1 MIRRIAAALTIL
13 ILALAAWLPAA
24 EPATKA
30 ERAAK
35 RTPKATTSL
44 ANRMPTDLKV
54 IKDIVFKQVDDAKL
68 DLMLFQPLETK
79 YEKAPLVVYIHGGG
93 WGGGDKYKILA
104 NDHIGV
110 VRELN
115 KQGVACASIEYRLAD
130 GGKATAMDS
139 VADCMDAIAWLVKHA
154 ADYGLDPAR
163 VATYGSSAG
172 GHLSLVTALG
182 NPADYP
188 CDPSFNDSR
197 IKVRCE
203 VAYYPATT
211 FLDAEPM
218 KGSNFERPQ
227 RLIPILGGPIKEK
240 RDVAAKL
247 SPVELMTKDSP
258 PVLLVHGLQDKV
270 LSYKFSTFM
279 RDRAKEI
286 GAPVECIL
294 VQGADHG
301 FRGEAIQPS
310 LEEICQ
316 RSVEF
321 FLKHLTEGL

>member
-1 MIRRIAAALTIL
+1 MIRRIVVVSVLVVFGFAGS
-13 ILALAAWLPAA
+13 LPAA
-24 EPATKA
+24 EPGARGD
-30 ERAAK
+30 RAAK
-35 RTPKATTSL
+35 RAPKAAPSL
-44 ANRMPTDLKV
+44 ANRMPADLKV
-54 IKDIVFKQVDDAKL
+54 VKDIVFKQVDDAKL
-68 DLMLFQPLETK
+68 DMMLFQPLEQK

-130 GGKATAMDS
+130 GGKATSMES
-139 VADCMDAIAWLVKHA
+139 VADCMDAISFLVKYA

-197 IKVRCE
+197 LKVRCE

-211 FLDAEPM
+211 FLDPEPM

-227 RLIPILGGPIKEK
+227 RLIPLLGGPIEEK
-240 RDVAAKL
+240 RDIAAKL

-258 PVLLVHGLQDKV
+258 PVLLVHGEQDKT
-270 LSYKFSTFM
+270 LSFKFSTFM